1 MRTSLIPRHRAQESG
16 QAVVE
21 FALFLPI
28 ILLLLFGAVNVSIL
42 FNNITSQDGA
52 VRDSARYASIN
63 PASFSTHTPPDAN
76 SIQGIAY
83 AENTSLTPDAI
94 TINYYYPD
102 GGLCGTYTAGD
113 GFVGDQTDCTQPG
126 YFVQVVG
133 KVIYTPAIINV
144 FSGFGSGGLPISTSY
159 EFVIQ

>member
-1 MRTSLIPRHRAQESG
+1 MRKRNLPRHRSGESG

-42 FNNITSQDGA
+42 FNSITSQDGA
-52 VRDSARYASIN
+52 VRDAGRYASIN
-63 PASFSTHTPPDAN
+63 PTSFSTHSPPDAN
-76 SIQGIAY
+76 SIEGIAY
-83 AENTSLTPDAI
+83 AEDTSLTADAI

-102 GGLCGTYTAGD
+102 GGLCGTYTASG

-133 KVIYTPAIINV
+133 KVTYTPAIINV
-144 FSGFGSGGLPISTSY
+144 FSGIGSGGLPISTSY